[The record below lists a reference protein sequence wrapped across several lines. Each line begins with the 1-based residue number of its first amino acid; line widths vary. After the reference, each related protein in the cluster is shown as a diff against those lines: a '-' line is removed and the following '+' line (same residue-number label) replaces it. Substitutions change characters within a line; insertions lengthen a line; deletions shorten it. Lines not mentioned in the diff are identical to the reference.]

1 MKFKVGAKIVVKN
14 VYSGG
19 NFENGDIV
27 TVEQI
32 GCDDEKDCY
41 GAISPYDGYMWYL
54 WEDEVGPA
62 TNADR
67 IRSMSD
73 DELAMWLA
81 KQAENNPSDDPLVW
95 TDWLKQPAEED

>member
-1 MKFKVGAKIVVKN
+1 MSR
-14 VYSGG
+14 SGG
-19 NFENGDIV
+19 YKCYNIKCGSCIGKTLCGEPGDSALVCDNRIV
-27 TVEQI
+27 TH
-32 GCDDEKDCY
+32 K
-41 GAISPYDGYMWYL
+41 
-54 WEDEVGPA
+54 

-81 KQAENNPSDDPLVW
+81 EQAENNPSDDPSVW

>member
-1 MKFKVGAKIVVKN
+1 MIKCDKRAFSKCKYKEYCGLDAEFSEGSECEKFNRLI
-14 VYSGG
+14 
-19 NFENGDIV
+19 IH
-27 TVEQI
+27 Q
-32 GCDDEKDCY
+32 
-41 GAISPYDGYMWYL
+41 PM
-54 WEDEVGPA
+54 